1 MKHLFQRERVMR
13 NIRKIVELIHCF
25 TIKMKNDRV
34 RAHSAE
40 AAFFIIMS
48 VFPVLMLLLTLVQF
62 TPLTQNEVVTTIE
75 RITPFEVS
83 EFLTPVVSSVFQQSS
98 ALLSWSAIVAV
109 WVAGKGIMGLADGL
123 NSIYRIEETRNYFLV
138 RFRAACYTIVM
149 IVALLISLSILV
161 FGYTLQRYLWQWF
174 PVLMEYLDDMVILPT
189 VIALAILVGLFLM
202 MYMFLPNR
210 RRSFRSQFPGA
221 VFTAFSWAVF
231 SYAFSIY
238 LDYAVNMSVVYGSL
252 TTLVVAM
259 LWLYICMYLV
269 FVGAEINEYLVSPEL
284 FQNDLSK
291 EMLEKIFLKK

>member
-1 MKHLFQRERVMR
+1 MKQLFQRERVMR
-13 NIRKIVELIHCF
+13 NIRKIAELIHCF

-62 TPLTQNEVVTTIE
+62 TPLPQNEVVTTIE
-75 RITPFEVS
+75 R
-83 EFLTPVVSSVFQQSS
+83 
-98 ALLSWSAIVAV
+98 IVAV

-174 PVLMEYLDDMVILPT
+174 PVLMEYLDDTVILPT
-189 VIALAILVGLFLM
+189 VIALAILGGLFLM

-284 FQNDLSK
+284 FQNDASK